1 MASKIGL
8 GIHRGQDWGFIA
20 SRVALPHEDQ
30 CRRLYFRS
38 SNLRGVRA
46 LEFGSVLAEKDQDEA
61 EANLL
66 HARFASSLSRKG
78 AFTFVTRADIDTK
91 FNSYCA
97 RDEIDDTKYP
107 LIVVGGKGSGKSAA
121 ISNWADHRA
130 SAALCESATTRV
142 HIFTPRRRI

>member
-1 MASKIGL
+1 MSHYL
-8 GIHRGQDWGFIA
+8 SRGPMPSTLLSD
-20 SRVALPHEDQ
+20 
-30 CRRLYFRS
+30 S

-107 LIVVGGKGSGKSAA
+107 LVVVG
-121 ISNWADHRA
+121 
-130 SAALCESATTRV
+130 
-142 HIFTPRRRI
+142 